1 MANYDVKKV
10 SRMTDI
16 SVDTVHH
23 YVKKFRKFFPGLRR
37 GKFNALIFSDQDVE
51 FLVKIRTMNKMENLT
66 LAEIKKIIKS
76 EHQNNKVEEVQNSF
90 EKKEEE
96 TLETTTDNTMERPM
110 ENFPIEKLENFENML
125 TGIQEEYKTL
135 TKNNQLVLAETDEL
149 KTRSEDLKNMMSL
162 IYTKMNHIE
171 LRQQKIIDEVNRG
184 FWTKLKAMF
193 LKPIR
198 VPFLWRF

>member
-1 MANYDVKKV
+1 MANYDVRKV

-51 FLVKIRTMNKMENLT
+51 FLVRIRTMNKMENLT
-66 LAEIKKIIKS
+66 LAEIKEIVKA
-76 EHQNNKVEEVQNSF
+76 EHQNSKDDEENQEDRGEKVV
-90 EKKEEE
+90 E
-96 TLETTTDNTMERPM
+96 TQVSNGMERPL

-125 TGIQEEYKTL
+125 TGIQEEYKSL
-135 TKNNQLVLAETDEL
+135 TKNNRLVLAETEQL
-149 KTRSEDLKNMMSL
+149 KTKSEDLKNMMSL

-184 FWTKLKAMF
+184 FWTKLKAIF
-193 LKPIR
+193 LKPIK
-198 VPFLWRF
+198 VPFLWRL

>member
-37 GKFNALIFSDQDVE
+37 GKFNALIFSNEDVE
-51 FLVKIRTMNKMENLT
+51 FLIRIRTMNKMDNLT
-66 LAEIKKIIKS
+66 LSEIKKIIKD
-76 EHQNNKVEEVQNSF
+76 EHNNVKVT
-90 EKKEEE
+90 KKEEVVNNRE
-96 TLETTTDNTMERPM
+96 EENLKIDTLERPL
-110 ENFPIEKLENFENML
+110 EKFPIEKLENFENML
-125 TGIQEEYKTL
+125 TGIQEEYKNL
-135 TKNNQLVLAETDEL
+135 SENNALVLSETEEL
-149 KTRSEDLKNMMSL
+149 KTKSEDLKNMMSL

-171 LRQQKIIDEVNRG
+171 LRQQKIIDEVNKG